1 MEKQICPKCKSKN
14 IRLAEGF
21 SKLGDPITTQNL
33 VGWECL
39 DCGYIGKDFFIIS
52 KTKPKKK

>member
-1 MEKQICPKCKSKN
+1 MSQQVCPKCKSKN
-14 IRLAEGF
+14 IRIAESF

-52 KTKPKKK
+52 KKKTGK